1 MKVYELAKDLNL
13 KSVDLLDKLRKDY
26 NMSVKNHMQSL
37 SAEDVE
43 KIKGF
48 FDKKSKLA
56 TIAKKKSTV
65 IRKKKATVQNK
76 SSETLS
82 VPTEPSEKPVLRT
95 GVIRRRVPKK
105 TVAVDAAV
113 EPQAQKTEM
122 ESIKKSEGVVPSSA
136 GQQGVVSHHI
146 RPGLVSSESQD
157 IFKKISL
164 DIEESEVEKR
174 KVKKTVLD
182 RDNQSQQFRATD
194 FRKREVIFQPKK
206 KRTLSTNGFSP
217 KKTQIT
223 IPKLHK
229 RVIKIYDNTIS
240 IDDIAHQMGVKKK
253 DLIKKIKAEK
263 LLPESDQYSTF
274 DFDTATIIASCFNY
288 DIKNMTQDK
297 KSAIESL
304 FFGHLSAEK
313 KSKPPVVTVM
323 GHVDHGKT
331 TLLDYIRKSHMVSQE
346 AGGITQHIGAYSVPV
361 GDGFV
366 TFIDTPGHSAFTSM
380 RARGTQVTDIVIIVV
395 AADDGVQPQTIEAIN
410 HAKNAKVPIIV
421 AINKVDLPNSNVD
434 QTKKQLVE
442 QELVPEEWGGDT
454 IFCSIS
460 ALKGTGVKELL
471 EHIHLLAEI
480 NELKAN
486 PDRSAMGIIIES
498 RLEKG
503 RGWVMTLL
511 VQEGTLTSGQI
522 LLADNQVGRA
532 RQMTN
537 NVGRSVTS
545 VGPGMPV
552 EISGFSDPVRVG
564 KPFYVVKSEKE
575 ARRLVVEGKV
585 EKEKQKE
592 DDLSMEDLLLQAHTS
607 KKKILNIVLKGD
619 VSGSIEAIKYS
630 IEKLNTEEVNAKII
644 HANLGVVNESDI
656 LLAEASG
663 AVILCFNVTVDSKV
677 RRLVQEKSI
686 EIKSYKIIYDLLK
699 GVESMMA
706 SLLDPDI
713 QESFGGTAEVHQVF
727 SLSKVGA
734 IAGCKVMKGKIANH
748 HLVRLK
754 RQEDIIYEGKI
765 GSLKRFKQS
774 VKEVSEGQEC
784 GIGLVQ
790 HKDLQVGDTI
800 ESFVQKEIKK
810 ETL

>member
-37 SAEDVE
+37 SVEDVE
-43 KIKGF
+43 KIRGF
-48 FDKKSKLA
+48 FDKKSKL
-56 TIAKKKSTV
+56 TKITKKKST
-65 IRKKKATVQNK
+65 ITRKKKTTVQ
-76 SSETLS
+76 SRPSETLS
-82 VPTEPSEKPVLRT
+82 VSSESLEKPLLRT
-95 GVIRRRVPKK
+95 GVIRRRVQKK
-105 TVAVDAAV
+105 TTTDNMTV
-113 EPQAQKTEM
+113 EPTIKKTEVKS
-122 ESIKKSEGVVPSSA
+122 EQKSEGVTPPPS
-136 GQQGVVSHHI
+136 GQKGVASHHI
-146 RPGLVSSESQD
+146 RPGLISSENQD

-164 DIEESEVEKR
+164 DIEESEIEK
-174 KVKKTVLD
+174 KKLKKTTLD
-182 RDNQSQQFRATD
+182 RDSQSQQFRATD

-206 KRTLSTNGFSP
+206 KRTASIGISS

-229 RVIKIYDNTIS
+229 RVIKVYDNIIS
-240 IDDIAHQMGVKKK
+240 VDNIAHQIGVKKK
-253 DLIKKIKAEK
+253 DLIKKIRSEN
-263 LLPESDQYSTF
+263 LLPESDKYSTF
-274 DFDTATIIASCFNY
+274 DFDTASIIASCFNY
-288 DIKNMTQDK
+288 EAKNMTQDK

-304 FFGHLSAEK
+304 FFGNLSSQK

-361 GDGFV
+361 GDSFV

-380 RARGTQVTDIVIIVV
+380 RARGAQVTDIVIIVV

-434 QTKKQLVE
+434 QTKKQIME

-471 EHIHLLAEI
+471 EHIHLLAEV
-480 NELKAN
+480 NELRAN

-532 RQMTN
+532 R
-537 NVGRSVTS
+537 SVTS
-545 VGPGMPV
+545 IGPGMPV

-564 KPFYVVKSEKE
+564 EPFYVVKNEKE
-575 ARRLVVEGKV
+575 ARRLVVEQKV
-585 EKEKQKE
+585 EKKEDKEDKE
-592 DDLSMEDLLLQAHTS
+592 DDLSIEDLLLKTHTS
-607 KKKILNIVLKGD
+607 KKKILNIVLKSD
-619 VSGSIEAIKYS
+619 VLGSIEAIRYS
-630 IEKLNTEEVNAKII
+630 IEKLNTEAVNAKVI
-644 HANLGVVNESDI
+644 HANLGIVNESDI

-663 AVILCFNVTVDSKV
+663 AVILCFNVTVDPKV
-677 RRLVQEKSI
+677 RKLVQEKSI
-686 EIKSYKIIYDLLK
+686 DIKSYKIIYDLLK
-699 GVESMMA
+699 DVESMMA

-713 QESFGGTAEVHQVF
+713 QESFGGVAEVHQVF
-727 SLSKVGA
+727 SLSKVGV
-734 IAGCKVMKGKIANH
+734 IAGCKLVKGKIANH

-784 GIGLVQ
+784 GIGLIQ

-800 ESFVQKEIKK
+800 ESFVQTEIKK

>member
-37 SAEDVE
+37 SIEDVE
-43 KIKGF
+43 KIRGF
-48 FDKKSKLA
+48 FDKKNKLA
-56 TIAKKKSTV
+56 AVAKKKSAV
-65 IRKKKATVQNK
+65 IRKKKAVVQNK
-76 SSETLS
+76 PSETVS
-82 VPTEPSEKPVLRT
+82 VSPDSLEKPVLRT
-95 GVIRRRVPKK
+95 GVIRRRVQKKPDAVSVASELEVKK
-105 TVAVDAAV
+105 TEVKSV
-113 EPQAQKTEM
+113 Q
-122 ESIKKSEGVVPSSA
+122 KSEGVAPPS
-136 GQQGVVSHHI
+136 GQPGVVSHHI

-164 DIEESEVEKR
+164 DVQESEVEK
-174 KVKKTVLD
+174 KKLKKTTLD
-182 RDNQSQQFRATD
+182 RSNQSQQFRATD
-194 FRKREVIFQPKK
+194 FRKREIIFQPKK
-206 KRTLSTNGFSP
+206 KRTVSNSLLS

-223 IPKLHK
+223 IPKVHK
-229 RVIKIYDNTIS
+229 RIIKVYDNAIS
-240 IDDIAHQMGVKKK
+240 IDNVAHQMGVKKK
-253 DLIKKIKAEK
+253 DLIKKIKSEN
-263 LLPESDQYSTF
+263 LLPESDKYSAF

-288 DIKNMTQDK
+288 EAKNMTQDK

-304 FFGHLSAEK
+304 FFGNLSSEK
-313 KSKPPVVTVM
+313 KIKPPVVTVM

-361 GDGFV
+361 GDSFV
-366 TFIDTPGHSAFTSM
+366 TFIDTPGHAAFTSM
-380 RARGTQVTDIVIIVV
+380 RARGARVTDIVIIVV

-410 HAKNAKVPIIV
+410 HAKSAKVPIIV

-434 QTKKQLVE
+434 QTKKQIME

-460 ALKGTGVKELL
+460 ALKGTGIKELL
-471 EHIHLLAEI
+471 EHIHLLAEV

-537 NVGRSVTS
+537 DVGHSVTS

-552 EISGFSDPVRVG
+552 EISGFSDPMRVG
-564 KPFYVVKSEKE
+564 EPFYIVKNEKE
-575 ARRLVVEGKV
+575 ARRLVAEGKV
-585 EKEKQKE
+585 EKEKQKQKE
-592 DDLSMEDLLLQAHTS
+592 DDLSKENGLSIEDLLLQTHTS
-607 KKKILNIVLKGD
+607 KKKILNIVLKSD
-619 VSGSIEAIKYS
+619 VLGSIEAIKYS
-630 IEKLNTEEVNAKII
+630 IEKLNTEAVNAKII

-656 LLAEASG
+656 LLAEASE
-663 AVILCFNVTVDSKV
+663 AVILCFNVAVDPKV
-677 RRLVQEKSI
+677 RKLVQEKSI
-686 EIKSYKIIYDLLK
+686 DIKFYKIIYDLLK
-699 GVESMMA
+699 EVEFMMA

-727 SLSKVGA
+727 ALSKIGV
-734 IAGCKVMKGKIANH
+734 IAGCKVVKGKIANH
-748 HLVRLK
+748 HLVR
-754 RQEDIIYEGKI
+754 
-765 GSLKRFKQS
+765 FK
-774 VKEVSEGQEC
+774 KTRGYY
-784 GIGLVQ
+784 I
-790 HKDLQVGDTI
+790 
-800 ESFVQKEIKK
+800 
-810 ETL
+810 

>member
-43 KIKGF
+43 KIRGF
-48 FDKKSKLA
+48 FDKKSKLVNV
-56 TIAKKKSTV
+56 AKKKSTV
-65 IRKKKATVQNK
+65 TRKRKTTVQSK
-76 SSETLS
+76 PSETLS
-82 VPTEPSEKPVLRT
+82 VSSESLEKPVLRT
-95 GVIRRRVPKK
+95 GVIRRRVQKK
-105 TVAVDAAV
+105 TAADNVAV
-113 EPQAQKTEM
+113 EPTLKKTEVKS
-122 ESIKKSEGVVPSSA
+122 EQKSEGAAPPPSS

-146 RPGLVSSESQD
+146 RPGLISSENQD

-164 DIEESEVEKR
+164 DIEESEVEK
-174 KVKKTVLD
+174 KKLKKTTLD

-206 KRTLSTNGFSP
+206 KRTVSSAVSS

-223 IPKLHK
+223 IPKVHK
-229 RVIKIYDNTIS
+229 RVIKVYDNTIS
-240 IDDIAHQMGVKKK
+240 IDNIAHQIGVKKK
-253 DLIKKIKAEK
+253 DLIKKIKSEN
-263 LLPESDQYSTF
+263 LLSESDKYSTF
-274 DFDTATIIASCFNY
+274 DFDTASIIASCFNY
-288 DIKNMTQDK
+288 EAKNMTQDK

-304 FFGHLSAEK
+304 FFGNLSSEK

-361 GDGFV
+361 GDSFV

-380 RARGTQVTDIVIIVV
+380 RARGAQVTDIVIIVV

-421 AINKVDLPNSNVD
+421 AINKVDLPNSHVD
-434 QTKKQLVE
+434 QTKKQIME

-471 EHIHLLAEI
+471 EHIHLLAEV

-537 NVGRSVTS
+537 DVGRSVTS

-564 KPFYVVKSEKE
+564 EPFYVVKNEKE

-585 EKEKQKE
+585 EKKEHKE
-592 DDLSMEDLLLQAHTS
+592 DDLSIEDLLLKTHTS
-607 KKKILNIVLKGD
+607 KKKILNIVLKSD
-619 VSGSIEAIKYS
+619 VLGSIEAIKYS
-630 IEKLNTEEVNAKII
+630 IEKLNTEAVNAKII
-644 HANLGVVNESDI
+644 HANLGIVNESDI

-663 AVILCFNVTVDSKV
+663 AVILCFNVTVDPKV
-677 RRLVQEKSI
+677 RKLVQEKSI
-686 EIKSYKIIYDLLK
+686 DIKSYKIIYDLLK
-699 GVESMMA
+699 DVESMMA

-727 SLSKVGA
+727 SLSKVGV
-734 IAGCKVMKGKIANH
+734 IAGCKVVKGKIANH

-754 RQEDIIYEGKI
+754 RQEEIIYEGKI

-784 GIGLVQ
+784 GIGLTQ
-790 HKDLQVGDTI
+790 YKDLQVGDTI
-800 ESFVQKEIKK
+800 ESFVRTEIKK